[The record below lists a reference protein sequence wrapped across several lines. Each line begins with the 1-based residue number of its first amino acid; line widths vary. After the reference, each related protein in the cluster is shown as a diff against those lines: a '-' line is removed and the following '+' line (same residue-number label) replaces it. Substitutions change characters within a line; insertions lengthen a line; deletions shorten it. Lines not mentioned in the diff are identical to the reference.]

1 MLQAGLLFAFCLS
14 KEGLG
19 EPFQAD
25 IDCVGVET
33 QLVLCISYIG
43 GEDLITVAF
52 QKKHHEGAIS
62 FKTN

>member
-43 GEDLITVAF
+43 GGRFDNC
-52 QKKHHEGAIS
+52 S
-62 FKTN
+62 F